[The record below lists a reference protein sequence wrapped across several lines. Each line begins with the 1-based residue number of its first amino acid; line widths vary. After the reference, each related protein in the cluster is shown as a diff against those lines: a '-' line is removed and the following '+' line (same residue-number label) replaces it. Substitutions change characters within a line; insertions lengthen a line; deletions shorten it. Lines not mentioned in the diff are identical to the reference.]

1 METDLWS
8 DGEFSKDP
16 AYSLIPALFASLRRE
31 GMDFSSEEERVKKR
45 KVPSDPMAVSSQ
57 QEEEDIAKAIQLS
70 LQETK
75 GKRCKRD
82 FWEWKFYIETWI
94 EDHHQSN

>member
-1 METDLWS
+1 MLKKWS